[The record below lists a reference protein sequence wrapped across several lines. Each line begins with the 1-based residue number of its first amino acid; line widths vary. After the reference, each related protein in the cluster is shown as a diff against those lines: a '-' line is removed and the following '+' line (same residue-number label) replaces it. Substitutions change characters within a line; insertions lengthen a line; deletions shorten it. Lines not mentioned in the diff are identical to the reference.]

1 MTGMTLRDALSL
13 LTAGA
18 AAGLVPTAA
27 YGQGCEPIRF
37 TVPVSLGAV
46 GQAYQP
52 RGWQLTL
59 AYRRLFSNE
68 WFIGSD
74 ENGSRAPGGSPPVF
88 KIHTTIADVAYAFN
102 DRVRA
107 HVSIPF
113 SNGSFT
119 RKWADDSFHEQSAK
133 GIGDISV
140 LGSAWV
146 LLPRTHPSGNISL
159 GLGFKAPTGSHTRP
173 SQFYLG
179 SGPVDFPADQTIQP
193 GDGGWAVS
201 ADVEAFR
208 QIMDRAT
215 AYLSGTY
222 MASPKARSDVTGA
235 PVPAPNSTLYWSV
248 PDVYS
253 ARMGVAI
260 EVLPEQGLSMSAG
273 ARVDGIPVHDLFGGG
288 DEDTIKRTSY
298 IVYADPG
305 VSYTRHKNTITLGVP
320 WRVKLNR
327 LKSLAEQKPG
337 ASPNAGGFAK
347 YLIFAS
353 YARRF

>member
-1 MTGMTLRDALSL
+1 MRGMTLRHALSL
-13 LTAGA
+13 VIAGA

-27 YGQGCEPIRF
+27 HGQGCEPIRF

-52 RGWQLTL
+52 RGWELTI

-74 ENGSRAPGGSPPVF
+74 ESGSRAPGGSPPVF

-102 DRVRA
+102 DRFRA

-113 SNGSFT
+113 SSGSFT
-119 RKWADDSFHEQSAK
+119 RKWSDNSFHEQSAK

-146 LLPRTHPSGNISL
+146 LQPRTHPSGNISL
-159 GLGFKAPTGSHTRP
+159 GLGFKAPTGSHTKP

-201 ADVEAFR
+201 ADLEAFR

-222 MASPKARSDVTGA
+222 MASPKA
-235 PVPAPNSTLYWSV
+235 PAREAEASQESRR
-248 PDVYS
+248 
-253 ARMGVAI
+253 AK
-260 EVLPEQGLSMSAG
+260 AG
-273 ARVDGIPVHDLFGGG
+273 CIA
-288 DEDTIKRTSY
+288 
-298 IVYADPG
+298 
-305 VSYTRHKNTITLGVP
+305 
-320 WRVKLNR
+320 
-327 LKSLAEQKPG
+327 
-337 ASPNAGGFAK
+337 
-347 YLIFAS
+347 
-353 YARRF
+353 